1 LKSFLDGF
9 SRAAVWILFWKQLD
23 TWSTLQLLGSGGQ
36 EANRVYH
43 LVNPYLGSELSLHF
57 LSMVTFGLIAVGYRF
72 DKKYLVDIMIWLL
85 PLVVMSNLAT
95 LYVWKFSWLLLP
107 LVAVVGS
114 VSYERCKPD
123 LFFVS
128 GRQPLPIGVY
138 FRRKM
143 TGWKELKA
151 SVTNRY
157 M

>member
-1 LKSFLDGF
+1 MKSFLDSF
-9 SRAAVWILFWKQLD
+9 SRAVVWILFWKQLD
-23 TWSTLQLLGSGGQ
+23 TWSTMKLLGSGGQ
-36 EANRVYH
+36 EVNRIYH
-43 LVNPYLGSELSLHF
+43 VVKPYLGSELSLHF

-72 DKKYLVDIMIWLL
+72 DKKYLVDILIWLL

-107 LVAVVGS
+107 LAAVVGA

-128 GRQPLPIGVY
+128 GRQPVPVTTY
-138 FRRKM
+138 FKQKYD
-143 TGWKELKA
+143 GCKELKA